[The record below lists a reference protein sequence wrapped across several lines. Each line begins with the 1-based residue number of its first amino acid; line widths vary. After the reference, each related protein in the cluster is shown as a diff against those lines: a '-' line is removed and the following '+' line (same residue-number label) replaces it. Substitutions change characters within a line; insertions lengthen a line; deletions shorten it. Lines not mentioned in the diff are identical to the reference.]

1 MHYALCIMNYELN
14 MVYLQLFLVYLK
26 IGLLGFGGGYAM
38 LSMIQF
44 EVVEKHAWMTMSEFA
59 DVVALSQMTPGPIS
73 INCAT
78 YVGYQVGGIFGSL
91 LASISIVLPSLILLY
106 FVLRFLFKNK
116 ENLIIKNTLKNM
128 KPFIAGLIFAAAMLM
143 MNSANFPDVGL
154 GENNISIIICAVSF
168 VCVFFFKVNPMI
180 LIAMSGVAGA
190 IFF

>member
-1 MHYALCIMNYELN
+1 MI
-14 MVYLQLFLVYLK
+14 YLQLFWVYLK

-91 LASISIVLPSLILLY
+91 LASFSIVLPSLILLY
-106 FVLRFLFKNK
+106 FVLRYLFKHKDNF
-116 ENLIIKNTLKNM
+116 IIKTTLRDL

-143 MNSANFPDVGL
+143 MNKTTFSDFGI
-154 GENNISIIICAVSF
+154 GENNISVIICAVTF
-168 VCVFFFKVNPMI
+168 VAIFFFKVNPMI
-180 LIAMSGVAGA
+180 MIAISGVAGLA
-190 IFF
+190 FF

>member
-1 MHYALCIMNYELN
+1 MI
-14 MVYLQLFLVYLK
+14 YLQLFWVYLK

-91 LASISIVLPSLILLY
+91 LASFSIVLPSLILLY
-106 FVLRFLFKNK
+106 FVLRYLFKHKDNF
-116 ENLIIKNTLKNM
+116 IIKTTLRDL

-143 MNSANFPDVGL
+143 MNKTTFSDFGM
-154 GENNISIIICAVSF
+154 GENNISVIICVVTFIAI
-168 VCVFFFKVNPMI
+168 FFFKVNPMI
-180 LIAMSGVAGA
+180 MIALSGVAGLV
-190 IFF
+190 FF

>member
-1 MHYALCIMNYELN
+1 MI
-14 MVYLQLFLVYLK
+14 YLQLFWVYLK

-91 LASISIVLPSLILLY
+91 LASFSIVLPSLILLY
-106 FVLRFLFKNK
+106 FVLRYLFKHKDNF
-116 ENLIIKNTLKNM
+116 IIKTTLRDL

-143 MNSANFPDVGL
+143 MNKTTFSDFGI
-154 GENNISIIICAVSF
+154 GENNVSVIICAVTF
-168 VCVFFFKVNPMI
+168 VAIFFFKVNPMI
-180 LIAMSGVAGA
+180 MIALSGVAGLV
-190 IFF
+190 FF

>member
-1 MHYALCIMNYELN
+1 
-14 MVYLQLFLVYLK
+14 
-26 IGLLGFGGGYAM
+26 M

-91 LASISIVLPSLILLY
+91 LASFSIVLPSLILLY
-106 FVLRFLFKNK
+106 FVLKFLFKHKDNF
-116 ENLIIKNTLKNM
+116 IIKTTLRDL

-143 MNSANFPDVGL
+143 MNKTTFSDFGI
-154 GENNISIIICAVSF
+154 GENNVSMIICAVTF
-168 VCVFFFKVNPMI
+168 VAIFFFKVNPMI
-180 LIAMSGVAGA
+180 MIALSGVAGLA
-190 IFF
+190 FF

>member
-1 MHYALCIMNYELN
+1 
-14 MVYLQLFLVYLK
+14 
-26 IGLLGFGGGYAM
+26 M

-91 LASISIVLPSLILLY
+91 LASFSIVLPSLILLY
-106 FVLRFLFKNK
+106 FVLKFLFKHKDNF
-116 ENLIIKNTLKNM
+116 IIKTTLRDL

-143 MNSANFPDVGL
+143 MNKTTFSDFGL
-154 GENNISIIICAVSF
+154 GGNNVSVIICAVTF
-168 VCVFFFKVNPMI
+168 VAIFFFKVNPMI
-180 LIAMSGVAGA
+180 MIALSGVAGLV
-190 IFF
+190 FF

>member
-1 MHYALCIMNYELN
+1 
-14 MVYLQLFLVYLK
+14 
-26 IGLLGFGGGYAM
+26 M

-91 LASISIVLPSLILLY
+91 LASFSIVLPSLILLY
-106 FVLRFLFKNK
+106 FVLKFLFKHKDNF
-116 ENLIIKNTLKNM
+116 IIKTTLRDL

-143 MNSANFPDVGL
+143 MNKTTFSDFGI
-154 GENNISIIICAVSF
+154 GENNVSVIICAFTF
-168 VCVFFFKVNPMI
+168 VAIFFFKVNPMI
-180 LIAMSGVAGA
+180 MIALSGVAGLV
-190 IFF
+190 FF

>member
-1 MHYALCIMNYELN
+1 MI
-14 MVYLQLFLVYLK
+14 YLQLFWVYLK

-91 LASISIVLPSLILLY
+91 LASFSIVLPSLILLY
-106 FVLRFLFKNK
+106 FVLRYLFKHKDNF
-116 ENLIIKNTLKNM
+116 IIKTTLRDL

-143 MNSANFPDVGL
+143 MNKTTFSDFGL
-154 GENNISIIICAVSF
+154 GENNISVIICAVTF
-168 VCVFFFKVNPMI
+168 VAIFFFKVNPMI
-180 LIAMSGVAGA
+180 MIALSGVAGLV
-190 IFF
+190 FF

>member
-1 MHYALCIMNYELN
+1 MI
-14 MVYLQLFLVYLK
+14 YLQLFWVYLK

-91 LASISIVLPSLILLY
+91 LASFSIVLPSLILLY
-106 FVLRFLFKNK
+106 FVLRYLFKHKDNF
-116 ENLIIKNTLKNM
+116 IIKTTLRDL

-143 MNSANFPDVGL
+143 MNKTTFSDFGM
-154 GENNISIIICAVSF
+154 GENNVSVIICVVTF
-168 VCVFFFKVNPMI
+168 VAIFFFKVNPMI
-180 LIAMSGVAGA
+180 MIALSGVAGLV
-190 IFF
+190 FF

>member
-1 MHYALCIMNYELN
+1 MI
-14 MVYLQLFLVYLK
+14 YLQLFWVYLK

-91 LASISIVLPSLILLY
+91 LASFSIVLPSLILLY
-106 FVLRFLFKNK
+106 FVLRYLFKHKDNF
-116 ENLIIKNTLKNM
+116 IIKTTLRDL
-128 KPFIAGLIFAAAMLM
+128 KPFIAGLIFAAAILM
-143 MNSANFPDVGL
+143 MNKTTFSDFGI
-154 GENNISIIICAVSF
+154 GENNISVIICAVTF
-168 VCVFFFKVNPMI
+168 VAIFFFKVNPMI
-180 LIAMSGVAGA
+180 MIALSGVAGLV
-190 IFF
+190 FF